1 MNILDF
7 LTNNPVQMQQLA
19 ATVDPAPILAQLDK
33 VGGGAGTYGMADILN
48 PQPMPQ
54 PMPIDPMAAMANA
67 PVYQGSAMP
76 QPAPGTN
83 PSMMPLSAVPLSA
96 PEEPTMQD
104 RAAKGLEAANR
115 AAELDKALNPQRP
128 QAMSPGSPAAG
139 KTTGAMKPIFQGTP
153 GQAPMSLAQ
162 LLGMIK

>member
-1 MNILDF
+1 
-7 LTNNPVQMQQLA
+7 
-19 ATVDPAPILAQLDK
+19 
-33 VGGGAGTYGMADILN
+33 
-48 PQPMPQ
+48 
-54 PMPIDPMAAMANA
+54 MANA

-83 PSMMPLSAVPLSA
+83 PSMMPLSAVPPSP
-96 PEEPTMQD
+96 PEEMTMQE

-139 KTTGAMKPIFQGTP
+139 KTAGAMQPIFKGTP